1 MMGCVGTAMLVTCR
15 VVLMLEH
22 GHAGASG
29 FSDIQRRPIAAEHLD
44 GRPFR
49 KHRERR
55 RCVRAEFLG
64 CVDDLSAYDSE
75 YGFDAF
81 DVLVRNGEVVIRKD
95 GEVSELAWGKGPFFA
110 RLTREPTAALRVKPQ
125 GLFATET
132 IPVGIHRDATD
143 CLSGD
148 QPIEGN
154 PRVIAGDTCS
164 VCSCANGDS
173 KFEHFANWR
182 RSLSG
187 LFTIAVDEVFTLVSH
202 AVLDRD
208 ASTECLYPFEVSVG
222 DSFAMIEKPVQP
234 FERHV
239 AVDFLIYSEKAVD
252 TFVISGVD
260 PERPF
265 VDGEQRHDVFQFTFE

>member
-1 MMGCVGTAMLVTCR
+1 MRCVEAAVLVTCR
-15 VVLMLEH
+15 VVLMLQH
-22 GHAGASG
+22 GHTGASG
-29 FSDIQRRPIAAEHLD
+29 FSDVKRGAVTTEHLD

-49 KHRERR
+49 QHRERR
-55 RCVRAEFLG
+55 RRVRTEFL
-64 CVDDLSAYDSE
+64 CRVDDFSAYDSE
-75 YGFDAF
+75 DRFDAF

-95 GEVSELAWGKGPFFA
+95 GEVSELAWSEGAFFA

-125 GLFATET
+125 GFFATEA
-132 IPVGIHRDATD
+132 IPVGIHRHATD

-187 LFTIAVDEVFTLVSH
+187 LFAIAVDKVFALVSH
-202 AVLDRD
+202 PMLN
-208 ASTECLYPFEVSVG
+208 G
-222 DSFAMIEKPVQP
+222 DSTA
-234 FERHV
+234 
-239 AVDFLIYSEKAVD
+239 
-252 TFVISGVD
+252 
-260 PERPF
+260 
-265 VDGEQRHDVFQFTFE
+265 